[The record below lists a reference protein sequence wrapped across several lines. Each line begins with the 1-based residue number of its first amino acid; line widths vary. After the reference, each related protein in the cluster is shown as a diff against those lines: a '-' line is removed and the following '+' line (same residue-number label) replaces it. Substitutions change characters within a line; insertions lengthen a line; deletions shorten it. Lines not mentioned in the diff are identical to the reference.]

1 MSIDD
6 IEGQRAGAPAALVL
20 EVHQLRKVFRVRSE
34 ASRGTDELVAVDNVS
49 FALHEGGS
57 LAIVGESGSGK
68 TTVAR
73 MIAGLE
79 TPTSGTVR
87 IAEPRD
93 AEPSVEGGGAAS
105 STSRADRRERRRRI
119 QMVFQDPYSSLNPQ
133 HTIQRC
139 LDDVLR
145 LHFRDLDSAGR
156 AARIANLLDYVGLD
170 QRHLTLKPRSLSGG
184 QRQRVAIARA
194 LACEPRVLMLDEAV
208 SALDVSVQGQ
218 ILNLLSELRSTL
230 GVAYLFVSHDLAVVQ
245 QVTDDVIVMHRG
257 VVVERGTTDA
267 VLTRPSAAYTR
278 RLLDAVPRP
287 GWRPTRR
294 ADLERPLTSLLPLPG
309 RTSRRDRE
317 ATDDL
322 DETHQNQSES
332 RE

>member
-1 MSIDD
+1 MTTDPTRD
-6 IEGQRAGAPAALVL
+6 QDHVEEGEPVL
-20 EVHQLRKVFRVRSE
+20 EVRDLRKVFQVRSE
-34 ASRGTDELVAVDNVS
+34 DSRGTEELVAVDNVS
-49 FALHEGGS
+49 FSLHEAGS
-57 LAIVGESGSGK
+57 LAVVGESGSGK

-87 IAEPRD
+87 IAEP
-93 AEPSVEGGGAAS
+93 AQAPAAGGTLS
-105 STSRADRRERRRRI
+105 SRSARRERHRRI

-145 LHFRDLDSAGR
+145 LHFRDLGTEAR
-156 AARIANLLDYVGLD
+156 AARVAQLLEYVGLD
-170 QRHLTLKPRSLSGG
+170 DRHLSLRPRSLSGG

-194 LACEPRVLMLDEAV
+194 LACEPRVLILDEAV

-218 ILNLLSELRSTL
+218 ILNLLGDLRSTL

-245 QVTDDVIVMHRG
+245 QVTDDAIVMHRG
-257 VVVERGTTDA
+257 VVVERGSTDE
-267 VLTRPSAAYTR
+267 VLTSPSAEYTR

-287 GWRPTRR
+287 GWKPTRHSL
-294 ADLERPLTSLLPLPG
+294 LERPVTRLLPVPG
-309 RTSRRDRE
+309 RAHSGD
-317 ATDDL
+317 
-322 DETHQNQSES
+322 
-332 RE
+332 

>member
-1 MSIDD
+1 M
-6 IEGQRAGAPAALVL
+6 
-20 EVHQLRKVFRVRSE
+20 
-34 ASRGTDELVAVDNVS
+34 DNVS
-49 FALHEGGS
+49 FALHEAGS

-73 MIAGLE
+73 IIAGLE
-79 TPTSGTVR
+79 TPSSGTVR
-87 IAEPRD
+87 IAEPHA
-93 AEPSVEGGGAAS
+93 AEPYPEGGEVAAP
-105 STSRADRRERRRRI
+105 TSRAGRRERRRRI

-139 LDDVLR
+139 LEDVLR

-156 AARIANLLDYVGLD
+156 GARVAQLLDYVGLD
-170 QRHLTLKPRSLSGG
+170 QRHLNLKPRSLSGG

-287 GWRPTRR
+287 GWRPTRQD
-294 ADLERPLTSLLPLPG
+294 DLERPLTSLLPVPG
-309 RTSRRDRE
+309 RTSRRERE
-317 ATDDL
+317 A
-322 DETHQNQSES
+322 N
-332 RE
+332 RRPR

>member
-1 MSIDD
+1 VSSDD
-6 IEGQRAGAPAALVL
+6 LQEQGTAETAAVVL
-20 EVHQLRKVFRVRSE
+20 EVNELRKVFQVRSE
-34 ASRGTDELVAVDNVS
+34 ASRGTEELVAVDNVS
-49 FALHEGGS
+49 FTLHESGS

-79 TPTSGTVR
+79 TPSSGSVR
-87 IAEPRD
+87 IAEPRNG
-93 AEPSVEGGGAAS
+93 SGEGVA
-105 STSRADRRERRRRI
+105 STSRAGRRERRRRI

-139 LDDVLR
+139 LEDVLR
-145 LHFRDLDSAGR
+145 LHFRDLDSAAR
-156 AARIANLLDYVGLD
+156 AARVAQLLDYVGLD
-170 QRHLTLKPRSLSGG
+170 QRHLALKPRSLSGG

-218 ILNLLSELRSTL
+218 ILNLLSDLRSTL

-267 VLTRPSAAYTR
+267 VLTRPSADYTR

-287 GWRPTRR
+287 GWRPTRHTS
-294 ADLERPLTSLLPLPG
+294 LERPLTSLLPMPG
-309 RTSRRDRE
+309 RTSRRGPDTTHDRDG
-317 ATDDL
+317 TL
-322 DETHQNQSES
+322 PPGPG
-332 RE
+332 RG